1 MLFPILS
8 FPILYSIS
16 DKKLSLKEIKQKTK
30 KKTEQN
36 TKQGDYYELFETRSF
51 GGERL
56 NFFKNSDII
65 CTQGEMGRI
74 ALKWRGISV
83 RWRETADL

>member
-16 DKKLSLKEIKQKTK
+16 DKKLSLKEIKKKTK

-36 TKQGDYYELFETRSF
+36 TKQGEYCELFETRSF
-51 GGERL
+51 SGERL
-56 NFFKNSDII
+56 KFFKDSDII
-65 CTQGEMGRI
+65 RTQGEMGRI
-74 ALKWRGISV
+74 ALKWGGISV